1 MKFQIH
7 LRKYILLCIVAVV
20 TVSCKKNTDMPL
32 LAPGAAYINEA
43 VNTDTAK
50 TIKMSTD
57 KDSLFTVKLEV
68 AVKAAASGT
77 HNVVLGVD
85 TSKMAAYRAKY
96 GNASVLPSSSY
107 FIPFANCQIPAGAT
121 KSNSAEINILS
132 QSLLRPLTTYVLPVV
147 IKNVDGQVPETIGQ
161 GQIIYLVFKTT
172 GVDYGTPINKAGWSI
187 ATYSAT
193 YSAAI
198 YPATAVLDNKPGTQW
213 VTPLTTPMPQ
223 YITIDMA
230 QTYNLKAVTYQEWTS
245 FAAGANP
252 TQIKVELST
261 DGNNWLNMGT
271 FTDTAP
277 GTSVKNLPMKPVTP
291 ARYIRF
297 TVLQASIYA
306 SIYTPVA
313 IAEIGANN

>member
-7 LRKYILLCIVAVV
+7 LRRYILLCIVAVA
-20 TVSCKKNTDMPL
+20 TVSCKKTTDTPL
-32 LAPGAAYINEA
+32 LAPGAIYISEA

-57 KDSLFTVKLEV
+57 KDSLFTIKLEA
-68 AVKAAASGT
+68 AVKAATSGT
-77 HNVVLGVD
+77 HNIVLGVD
-85 TSKMAAYRAKY
+85 TSKMAAYRSKY
-96 GNASVLPSSSY
+96 GNATALPSSSY
-107 FIPFANCQIPAGAT
+107 FIPFASCQIPAGAT

-132 QSLLRPLTTYVLPVV
+132 QSTLRPLTTYVLPVV
-147 IKNVDGQVPETIGQ
+147 IKNVDGQTPETIGQ
-161 GQIIYLVFKTT
+161 GQVIYLVLKTI
-172 GVDYGTPINKAGWSI
+172 GIDYGTPINKASWSI
-187 ATYSAT
+187 VAYSAT
-193 YSAAI
+193 YSAAL
-198 YPATAVLDNKPGTQW
+198 YPATAAIDSKPGTQW

-230 QTYNLKAVTYQEWTS
+230 QTYNLKAVTYQEWSS
-245 FAAGANP
+245 FSAGANP
-252 TQIKVELST
+252 SQIKIELST
-261 DGNNWLNMGT
+261 DGSNWLNMGT

-277 GTSVKNLPMKPVTP
+277 STAVKNLPMKPVTP